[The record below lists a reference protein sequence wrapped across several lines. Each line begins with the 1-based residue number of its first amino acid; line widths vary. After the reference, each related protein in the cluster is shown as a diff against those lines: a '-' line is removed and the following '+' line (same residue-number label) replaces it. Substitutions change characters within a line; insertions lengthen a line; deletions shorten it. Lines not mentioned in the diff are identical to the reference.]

1 MATAD
6 QLKAL
11 IKSHF
16 EQDAERFVTLAFQVA
31 AHEARQGH
39 SSLAR
44 DIKSIIERSKESSLR
59 VIPFK
64 KDLSELVIAESTNN
78 RLADLIIEKPVKQK
92 IERILKEYR
101 EQEKLKKHGL
111 NHRRKILIA
120 GPPGTGKTMTASIIA
135 AELHLPFYTIQMDK
149 LVTKFMG
156 ETSSKLRQIFD
167 TIKEHKGV
175 YLFDEF
181 DAIGAER
188 TNDNEVGEMRRVLN
202 SFLQFI
208 EQDKSDSFV
217 ISATN
222 NPASLDQALFR
233 RFDDVLHYK
242 LPSHEETGRL
252 IENQLGSFKGD
263 FKVSVLTKEINGL
276 SHSEITLACQ
286 DAIKESILSDK
297 TKVTKTLL
305 LSCLRDRLSAY
316 GKKSKE

>member
-11 IKSHF
+11 IKSHI
-16 EQDAERFVTLAFQVA
+16 DRDGERFTSIALQVA

-39 SSLAR
+39 TALAR
-44 DIKSIIERSKESSLR
+44 DIKTLIEKSKQNSLK

-64 KDLSELVIAESTNN
+64 KELSDLVISSDTTN
-78 RLADLIIEKPVKQK
+78 RLSNLIIPKEVKQK
-92 IERILKEYR
+92 LERILKEYR

-111 NHRRKILIA
+111 VNRRKILIA

-135 AELHLPFYTIQMDK
+135 FELHLPFYTIQMDK
-149 LVTKFMG
+149 LITKFMG

-167 TIKEHKGV
+167 TIKDYKGI

-188 TNDNEVGEMRRVLN
+188 GIDNEVGEMRRVLN

-217 ISATN
+217 IAATN
-222 NPASLDQALFR
+222 NLTILDQALFR
-233 RFDDVLHYK
+233 RFDDVLHYQ
-242 LPSHEETGRL
+242 LPSNAELESL
-252 IENQLGSFKGD
+252 IENQLGLFKGD
-263 FKVSVLTKEINGL
+263 FKLSELSKEINGL
-276 SHSEITLACQ
+276 SHSEITLACH
-286 DAIKESILSDK
+286 DAIKETILNDK
-297 TKVTKTLL
+297 KKVTKSLL

-316 GKKSKE
+316 GKKSGE

>member
-1 MATAD
+1 
-6 QLKAL
+6 
-11 IKSHF
+11 
-16 EQDAERFVTLAFQVA
+16 
-31 AHEARQGH
+31 
-39 SSLAR
+39 
-44 DIKSIIERSKESSLR
+44 
-59 VIPFK
+59 
-64 KDLSELVIAESTNN
+64 
-78 RLADLIIEKPVKQK
+78 
-92 IERILKEYR
+92 
-101 EQEKLKKHGL
+101 
-111 NHRRKILIA
+111 
-120 GPPGTGKTMTASIIA
+120 MTASIIA
-135 AELHLPFYTIQMDK
+135 SELHLPFYTIQMDK

-242 LPSHEETGRL
+242 LPSQEEAGRL
-252 IENQLGSFKGD
+252 IENQLGSFKGN
-263 FKVSVLTKEINGL
+263 FNISVLTQEVNGL

-286 DAIKESILSDK
+286 DAIKETILSDK
-297 TKVTKTLL
+297 TKVTKPLL
-305 LSCLRDRLSAY
+305 LACLRDRLSAY
-316 GKKSKE
+316 GKNRRNR